1 MNTDYTLD
9 GLGHQPVLYQFIIEA
24 LRPMRGGKYIDGT
37 VGAGGHA
44 SGILEASS
52 PDGLLLGLDLDPSAI
67 ELAHQR
73 LQPFGERAVIVQASY
88 TTMQDQVNSLG
99 WGKVDGIIIDLGVS
113 SMQLDQ
119 PTRGFSFRESAPL
132 DMRFNPN
139 NPLTAG
145 MIVNDYPEEE
155 ISRIIWEYGED
166 RLSRRIAREIVNHRP
181 IETTIQL
188 AKIIADASGQKHQ
201 PIHPATRTFQAL
213 RIAVNDELKGLEKV
227 IPLAINLLKVGGRLA
242 IISFHSLEDRIV
254 KTRFRIES
262 KDCICPT
269 DQIICTC
276 NHKASIKEV
285 TRKPIIPGNEEI
297 TQNPRARSAKLRIVE
312 KL

>member
-44 SGILEASS
+44 AGILEASS

-67 ELAHQR
+67 ELARQR
-73 LQPFGERAVIVQASY
+73 LRPFGERAVVVQASY
-88 TTMQDQVNSLG
+88 TTMQTQVNNLR
-99 WGKVDGIIIDLGVS
+99 WDKVDGIIIDLGVS

-132 DMRFNPN
+132 DMRFNPD

-155 ISRIIWEYGED
+155 ISQIIWEYGED
-166 RLSRRIAREIVNHRP
+166 RLSRRIAKAIINHRP
-181 IETTIQL
+181 IETTTQL
-188 AKIIADASGQKHQ
+188 AKIIADASGQKYQ
-201 PIHPATRTFQAL
+201 TIHPATRTFQAL
-213 RIAVNDELKGLEKV
+213 RIAVNDELKGLEKA
-227 IPLAINLLKVGGRLA
+227 IPMAINLLKVGGRLA
-242 IISFHSLEDRIV
+242 IVSFHSLEDRIV

-297 TQNPRARSAKLRIVE
+297 AQNPRARSAKLRIVE

>member
-9 GLGHQPVLYQFIIEA
+9 GLDHQPVLYQFIIEV
-24 LRPMRGGKYIDGT
+24 LRPTSGGKYIDGT
-37 VGAGGHA
+37 VGSGGHA
-44 SGILEASS
+44 AGILSASS
-52 PDGLLLGLDLDPSAI
+52 PDGKLLGLDLDPSAI
-67 ELAHQR
+67 ELARQR
-73 LQPFGERAVIVQASY
+73 LQPFNERAIVVQSSY
-88 TTMQDQVNSLG
+88 TTMQDQVDKLG
-99 WGKVDGIIIDLGVS
+99 WDQVDGILIDLGVS

-139 NPLTAG
+139 NPMTAG
-145 MIVNDYPEEE
+145 MIVNEYPEEE

-166 RLSRRIAREIVNHRP
+166 RLSRRIARAIVNHRP
-181 IETTIQL
+181 IETTTQL
-188 AKIIADASGQKHQ
+188 ARVITDASGHKFQ

-227 IPLAINLLKVGGRLA
+227 IPMAINLLKVGGRLA
-242 IISFHSLEDRIV
+242 VISFHSLEDRIV
-254 KTRFRIES
+254 KTRFRTES
-262 KDCICPT
+262 KDCICQT

-276 NHKASIKEV
+276 NHKASIKEI
-285 TRKPIIPGNEEI
+285 TRKPVIPGDEEI
-297 TQNPRARSAKLRIVE
+297 AQNPRARSAKLRIVE

>member
-24 LRPMRGGKYIDGT
+24 LHPMRGGKYIDGT

-44 SGILEASS
+44 SGILEASG

-67 ELAHQR
+67 ELARQR
-73 LQPFGERAVIVQASY
+73 LRPFGERAVVVQASY
-88 TTMQDQVNSLG
+88 TTMQTQANNLRWD
-99 WGKVDGIIIDLGVS
+99 KVDGIIIDLGVS

-132 DMRFNPN
+132 DMRFNPD

-155 ISRIIWEYGED
+155 ISHIIWEYGED
-166 RLSRRIAREIVNHRP
+166 RLSRRIARAIVNHRP
-181 IETTIQL
+181 IETTTQL
-188 AKIIADASGQKHQ
+188 AKIIADASGQKYQ
-201 PIHPATRTFQAL
+201 TIHPATRTFQAL
-213 RIAVNDELKGLEKV
+213 RIAVNDELKGLEKA
-227 IPLAINLLKVGGRLA
+227 IPMAINLLKVGGRLA
-242 IISFHSLEDRIV
+242 IVSFHSLEDRIV

-297 TQNPRARSAKLRIVE
+297 AQNPRARSAKLRIVE